1 VAGHFTGLEAVLRWC
16 RAGEVWCKDAEQV
29 KFGAKMQSRCR
40 GGSAEVLSVQRF
52 SRGGDSAGAEPV
64 QRFRAG
70 TEEV

>member
-1 VAGHFTGLEAVLRWC
+1 M
-16 RAGEVWCKDAEQV
+16 